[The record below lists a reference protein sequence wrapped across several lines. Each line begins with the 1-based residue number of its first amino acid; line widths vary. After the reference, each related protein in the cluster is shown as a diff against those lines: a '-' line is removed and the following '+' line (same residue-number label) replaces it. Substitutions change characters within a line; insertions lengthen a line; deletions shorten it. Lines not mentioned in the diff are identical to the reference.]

1 MDHDDLI
8 ERILDI
14 ARRESAD
21 NLLETSAATLHGEL
35 YETASV
41 EFGGWDAALAAALSE
56 AVSQSRS
63 RSRRSTS
70 RSSGSRSAEEDV
82 HREVTEAASHPLFA
96 LTTAG
101 SFYEVPGPDV
111 PVTDEPVIPP
121 TEHGTGRI
129 ERLEYLGEPSGV
141 LVFSERGHYFG
152 IDARMVPKWDGEML
166 NRRVQD
172 VVNLEEGERV
182 VDALPR
188 EAFYAGRII
197 HITRQAK
204 GKASDISE
212 ISYTLD
218 RQPRE
223 AFLLN
228 DGDAPVAV
236 LAGPEQNTVF
246 CASAQ
251 GKAIHFEADELRS
264 MGLKAVGVNVMKLE
278 DDDDAVVAAFLG
290 ASPLMGGRVEQ
301 IALIT
306 EQGMAKRV
314 DFDEFRTQGRAGA
327 GLQLLRLDKGDRV
340 AAAVACQAGGDL
352 AVTTSNGRLHRMPA
366 TDFALMG
373 RPAKGNCALEL
384 HDDERVIGLSAL
396 PCGSE

>member
-1 MDHDDLI
+1 MDRDDLI

-41 EFGGWDAALAAALSE
+41 EFGGWDAVLAAALSE
-56 AVSQSRS
+56 AVSQNRS
-63 RSRRSTS
+63 KSRRSTS
-70 RSSGSRSAEEDV
+70 RSSGSTTVEEDV
-82 HREVTEAASHPLFA
+82 QREVTEAASHPLFA

-101 SFYEVPGPDV
+101 SFYEVPGSDV
-111 PVTDEPVIPP
+111 HVTDAPIIPP

-129 ERLEYLGEPSGV
+129 EQLVHLGEPSGV
-141 LVFSERGHYFG
+141 IVFSERGRYFG
-152 IDARMVPKWDGEML
+152 MDARMVPKWDGEML
-166 NRRVQD
+166 NRRIQD
-172 VVNLEEGERV
+172 VVNLDEGEKIADVLGR
-182 VDALPR
+182 DAL
-188 EAFYAGRII
+188 YGGRLI

-204 GKASDISE
+204 GKASEVSE
-212 ISYTLD
+212 LSYTLD
-218 RQPRE
+218 REARE

-228 DGDAPVAV
+228 EGDTPVAV
-236 LAGPEQNTVF
+236 LAGPEQTTVF

-251 GKAIHFEADELRS
+251 GKAIHFESDDLRS
-264 MGLKAVGVNVMKLE
+264 MGLKARGVNVMKLE
-278 DDDDAVVAAFLG
+278 DTDDAVVSAFLG
-290 ASPLMGGRVEQ
+290 DDVEQ
-301 IALIT
+301 VALIT

-327 GLQLLRLDKGDRV
+327 GLQLLRLDHPDRV
-340 AAAVACQAGGDL
+340 AAAVACRAGGDL

-373 RPAKGNCALEL
+373 RPAKGNRAIEL